1 MRLHLAAQHFNRMPC
16 NDGYTGAFL
25 YNGQLGLFDDSK
37 RDSES
42 QKMRWLAKIGDSD
55 RANDQRI
62 QRECHWE
69 PNTPQP

>member
-25 YNGQLGLFDDSK
+25 YNGQLALFDDSR

-42 QKMRWLAKIGDSD
+42 SERRIIELAPELSPD
-55 RANDQRI
+55 RKSVV
-62 QRECHWE
+62 
-69 PNTPQP
+69 